1 MSHIAVIDIGKTN
14 AKLALVNS
22 VGLHEIAVITQPNH
36 VVDSPPWP
44 HFDLAG
50 IWVFI
55 QNGLA
60 QFQKQYGIDA
70 ISVTTHGASI
80 VLIGQNGEAFP
91 MLDYEYSAVNSL
103 SDNYAQLRADF
114 SQTGSPHLPNGLN
127 IGAQLHWMLTTDPMI
142 RRHLA
147 SIVTYPQYWGYLLT
161 GERASDFTSLGCHSD
176 LWNPY
181 ARDFATTLDALG
193 LRSCFAPV
201 RPPDE
206 ILGEVKPAL
215 AQKLGL
221 PAHLPVMVGIH
232 DSNASL
238 YPHLLSQSGSFSVV
252 SSGTWTIA
260 MAINGSKL
268 ALDPDRDSLINVN
281 ALGHP
286 VPTARF
292 MGGREFDLIQ
302 KGRIYAP
309 TKSDEQSV
317 LEKGIFLLPAI
328 EAATGPF
335 QGRMT
340 TWSVTKRSAGEES
353 VALSF
358 YLALMTRTCLD
369 LIGARGP
376 VIVEGP
382 FANNDE
388 YLRMLSALSPD
399 GLLTSASHTG
409 TSIGAAMLCLPQ
421 HKQAA
426 TAQTYACKDEPAL
439 QAYGAAW
446 RLAVESGL

>member
-1 MSHIAVIDIGKTN
+1 
-14 AKLALVNS
+14 
-22 VGLHEIAVITQPNH
+22 
-36 VVDSPPWP
+36 
-44 HFDLAG
+44 
-50 IWVFI
+50 
-55 QNGLA
+55 
-60 QFQKQYGIDA
+60 
-70 ISVTTHGASI
+70 
-80 VLIGQNGEAFP
+80 
-91 MLDYEYSAVNSL
+91 
-103 SDNYAQLRADF
+103 
-114 SQTGSPHLPNGLN
+114 
-127 IGAQLHWMLTTDPMI
+127 MLTTDPMI

-201 RPPDE
+201 RRPDE

-260 MAINGSKL
+260 MAIHGSKL
-268 ALDPDRDSLINVN
+268 ALDPNRDSLINVN
-281 ALGHP
+281 ALGDP

-302 KGRIYAP
+302 NGRIYAP

-317 LEKGIFLLPAI
+317 LEKGIFLLPAR

-335 QGRMT
+335 QGRVT
-340 TWSVTKRSAGEES
+340 AWSVAKRSAGEES

-382 FANNDE
+382 FANNNE
-388 YLRMLSALSPD
+388 YLRMLSVLSPE
-399 GLLTSASHTG
+399 GLLTSVSHTG
-409 TSIGAAMLCLPQ
+409 TSIGAALLCLTQ

-426 TAQTYACKDEPAL
+426 TALNYACQDEPAL

-446 RLAVESGL
+446 RGAVESGL